1 MSITSRSKSFE
12 GQESRSFKGHK
23 VNVVSMSQGQ
33 GHSKVTRSSSF
44 QGHEFK
50 VIPSSGVKVIS
61 RSRKFRGEGDQVK
74 VIGQGQNPI

>member
-1 MSITSRSKSFE
+1 MSITSRSKSLE

-23 VNVVSMSQGQ
+23 VNIVSRSQGQ
-33 GHSKVTRSSSF
+33 GHSKVMMSRSF

-50 VIPSSGVKVIS
+50 VIPRSGVKVIS
-61 RSRKFRGEGDQVK
+61 RSRKFQGEDDQVN